1 MKKKVYKFDDLSE
14 KVKEKLYLDYFEW
27 DGYSKE
33 VRRILFG
40 RGRKGKNKSFC
51 EIFDIYI
58 HEFWVHPHE
67 VTGFIVV
74 YEENDFN
81 TAKDVRMYLR
91 DCIEPVL
98 ERKFTKSGKL
108 RKCWPI
114 VENDC
119 DMLLI
124 QPVLDYLDNS
134 KDTDEYVRA
143 SEILDR
149 GFKKFS
155 EYILTDLKKRFEK
168 YSRQFE
174 YDKDGNI
181 IEP

>member
-1 MKKKVYKFDDLSE
+1 MKNKTYKFDELSDE
-14 KVKEKLYLDYFEW
+14 AKEKLYLDYFEW

-33 VRRILFG
+33 VRRVLFG
-40 RGRKGKNKSFC
+40 RGRKGKNPSFC

-58 HEFWVHPHE
+58 HGFWVHPHE
-67 VTGFIVV
+67 VTGNIVV
-74 YEENDFN
+74 FEEDDLN
-81 TAKDVRMYLR
+81 TAKDVRMYLSY
-91 DCIEPVL
+91 CIEPVL
-98 ERKFTKSGKL
+98 ERKLTKSGKQ

-124 QPVLDYLDNS
+124 QPVLDYLENS
-134 KDTDEYVRA
+134 KDTDEHVKA
-143 SEILDR
+143 SEILDK

-155 EYILTDLKKRFEK
+155 EYILTDLKNRFEK

-174 YDKDGNI
+174 YDKDGNPI
-181 IEP
+181 L